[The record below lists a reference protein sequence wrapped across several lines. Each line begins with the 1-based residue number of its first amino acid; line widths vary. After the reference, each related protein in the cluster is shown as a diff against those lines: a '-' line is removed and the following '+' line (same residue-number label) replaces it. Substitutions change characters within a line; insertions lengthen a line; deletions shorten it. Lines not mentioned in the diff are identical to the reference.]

1 MGIVWSEK
9 RTYLLFGILGMG
21 LLMVSLF
28 FALQKPVSIEVDG
41 KIIETAVF
49 FSSKVGD
56 VLEKN
61 QIVLGEKDK
70 VEPSTESAVE
80 KGTQI
85 VVTRA
90 FKVKVMADG
99 ECREIL
105 TTPVSIKEAI
115 KIAGF
120 GMGEKD
126 IVKTIPSEKTI
137 ADQEIEIIRVKE
149 EEIQEEESI
158 PYGIETT
165 VDYTLE
171 KGLSKT
177 IKSGKNGVK
186 LNTIKIVYHNDQEV
200 KREVVNS
207 EKLVEPQNK
216 VIAMGNINSVSRG
229 GETLDFR
236 EARYMQ
242 ATAYTYTGYRT
253 ATGKQP
259 AVGLVAVDPTVI
271 PMGTRLYIEGYG
283 YAQAADTGGAIKG
296 DKLDLFMEEK
306 AQCLKWGRRMTKVY
320 ILD

>member
-1 MGIVWSEK
+1 MNIVWTEK
-9 RTYLLFGILGMG
+9 RTHLLFGILGMG

-28 FALQKPVSIEVDG
+28 FALQKPLSIEVDG
-41 KIIETAVF
+41 KTIETSVF
-49 FSSKVGD
+49 FSGKVGD

-70 VEPSTESAVE
+70 VDPSVESAVE
-80 KGTQI
+80 KGTKI

-90 FKVKVMADG
+90 VKVKVIADG
-99 ECREIL
+99 KSREIL

-115 KIAGF
+115 KMAGVEI
-120 GMGEKD
+120 GEKD

-149 EEIQEEESI
+149 EEFEEEESI

-165 VDYTLE
+165 VDDTLE
-171 KGLSKT
+171 RGLSKT
-177 IKSGKNGVK
+177 IKSGKNGVM
-186 LNTIKIVYHNDQEV
+186 LNTIKIVYHNGEEV

-207 EKLVEPQNK
+207 EKLQEPQNK
-216 VIAMGNINSVSRG
+216 VIAMGTINSVSRG
-229 GETLDFR
+229 GEALDFR

-253 ATGKQP
+253 ATGKRP
-259 AVGLVAVDPTVI
+259 AVGLVAVDPSVI
-271 PMGTRLYIEGYG
+271 PLGTRLYIEGYG

-296 DKLDLFMEEK
+296 DKLDLFMEDR
-306 AQCLKWGRRMTKVY
+306 AQCLNWGRRMTKIY
-320 ILD
+320 ILN